1 MANDP
6 QSDAAT
12 DEAVSRAARRYWT
25 LQFVRLAG
33 IFLTFVG
40 AMMVVGRIDPG
51 GGGGALGPIVFIVGP
66 VLFFAVPILL
76 AKRWKSEQR

>member
-6 QSDAAT
+6 QSDGASDA
-12 DEAVSRAARRYWT
+12 DVSRAARRYWT

-40 AMMVVGRIDPG
+40 AMMVVGRIEG
-51 GGGGALGPIVFIVGP
+51 GMLGPIAFVAGP

-76 AKRWKSEQR
+76 ARRWKREQR

>member
-6 QSDAAT
+6 QSDAAS
-12 DEAVSRAARRYWT
+12 DAEVSRAARRYWT

-33 IFLTFVG
+33 IFLTFAG
-40 AMMVVGRIDPG
+40 AMIVAGRIEG
-51 GGGGALGPIVFIVGP
+51 GVLGPIFFVAGP

-76 AKRWKSEQR
+76 AKRWKSEQQ